1 MLTTLYHEG
10 KPIQS
15 TRDDWQTRARGTN
28 KDEYDTYVYC
38 LDDGK
43 GNDVTTGQP
52 LKTFDEWLNS

>member
-1 MLTTLYHEG
+1 MNKPTLVW
-10 KPIQS
+10 PTRTID
-15 TRDDWQTRARGTN
+15 RDDWQTRARGTN
-28 KDEYDTYVYC
+28 KDEYETYVYC